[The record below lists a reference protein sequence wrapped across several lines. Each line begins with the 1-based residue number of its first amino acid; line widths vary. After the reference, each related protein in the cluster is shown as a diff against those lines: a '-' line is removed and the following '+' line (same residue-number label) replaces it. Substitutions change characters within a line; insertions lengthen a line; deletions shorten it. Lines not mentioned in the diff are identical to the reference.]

1 MYRKISWKSSV
12 TAGVGIQ
19 QKELPLFMDTIERNG
34 SWQLVSRFMVCGEMA
49 NTVDEG

>member
-1 MYRKISWKSSV
+1 MEIECDSWCGDPAKG
-12 TAGVGIQ
+12 TATIYGHFVHRG
-19 QKELPLFMDTIERNG
+19 IERNG